1 MKRVT
6 VIALVSLLVVAL
18 VAGAVS
24 ALFLVDRA
32 ALDPEP
38 TGETAPAGLERFY
51 DQDLTWRD
59 CRDDRCTTIEVPV
72 DYEDPDGETLQLA
85 VRRVPATGKGGKA
98 IFVNPGGPGG
108 SAVGFV
114 GYLASELPDDLR
126 RTHDVIGIDPR
137 GVGESTPLECLS
149 DERFDAFIDTDP
161 DPDDADGVAALT
173 RSVKEMGTACREN
186 SGALAEH
193 VSTEEAARDHD
204 IARAVLGQDE
214 MRWFGFSYGTQLGA
228 TYADLFPEKVDK
240 MVLDGAV
247 DVTLDAE
254 GQGLGQ
260 ATGFQQALE
269 AYLAS
274 CIEGEACPVGDSV
287 QEGMDTI
294 TALMAKL
301 SDTPLKAP
309 GGRELT
315 EGRAFYG
322 IAVALYSEESW
333 PYLTT
338 ALRGLVKGDPSV
350 MLVLSDTYFERD
362 QDGSFDN
369 NSGQVIYAV
378 NCLDSDGAPD
388 AAQTQDLIPK
398 FRAVS
403 PVFGAA
409 LGWGVMACHDW
420 PIKGEHPQKDVT
432 AEGAPPILV
441 VGTTRDPATPYE
453 WSEAMAEQLESGVLL
468 TREGDGHTAY
478 TSGNECIRDAV
489 DAYFGDG
496 TVPKDGTVCE
506 E

>member
-1 MKRVT
+1 MRRLT
-6 VIALVSLLVVAL
+6 VIALVSVLVIAL

-24 ALFLVDRA
+24 ALFLVDRPA
-32 ALDPEP
+32 PDPKP

-51 DQDLTWRD
+51 AQEPTWRD

-72 DYEDPDGETLQLA
+72 DYARPDGETLRLA
-85 VRRVPATGKGGKA
+85 VRRVPATGDGGSA
-98 IFVNPGGPGG
+98 IFTNPGGPGG
-108 SAVGFV
+108 SALDFV

-126 RTHDVIGIDPR
+126 RDNDVIGVDPR

-149 DERFDAFIDTDP
+149 DEGFDAFIDTDP
-161 DPDDADGVAALT
+161 DPDDEAGVAALT
-173 RSVKEMGTACREN
+173 RSVEEMGTACREN
-186 SGALAEH
+186 SGELAAH
-193 VSTEEAARDHD
+193 VSTDEAARDHD
-204 IARAVLGQDE
+204 IARAVLGQDT

-247 DVTLDAE
+247 DVTLDAA

-260 ATGFQQALE
+260 AAGFQAALE

-274 CIEGEACPVGDSV
+274 CLDEDECPVGDSV
-287 QEGMDTI
+287 KEGMSTI
-294 TALMAKL
+294 TTLMGQL
-301 SDTPLKAP
+301 SKDPLEAP
-309 GGRELT
+309 GGRLLT

-322 IAVALYSEESW
+322 IAMALYSQESW
-333 PYLTT
+333 PYLTS
-338 ALRGLVKGDPSV
+338 ALRGLVKGDPTV
-350 MLVLSDTYFERD
+350 MLVLSDTYFDRKP
-362 QDGSFDN
+362 DGSFGS
-369 NSGQVIYAV
+369 NSGQVIYAI
-378 NCLDSDGAPD
+378 NCLDSDDAPD
-388 AAQTQDLIPK
+388 AAQTKRLIPQ
-398 FRAVS
+398 FRDVS
-403 PVFGAA
+403 PVFGAS

-420 PIKGEHPQKDVT
+420 PIKGEHPQQAVT

-453 WSEAMAEQLESGVLL
+453 WSEAMADQLESGVLL

-478 TSGNECIRDAV
+478 TSGNSCIRDAV
-489 DAYFGDG
+489 DAYFGG